1 MYTLLLRLSAPL
13 QAWGTSSVFDSRNT
27 DQYPSKSG
35 VIGMIA
41 SALGRKRYEPVDD
54 LTKLRFGVRIDQKGD
69 IISDFQIT
77 DMGEKYENNLSYKR
91 YLSDALFLVG
101 LESDDETFINNI
113 VNAVKKPVYAMFLGR
128 RSCPPS
134 QPLVLGVCEKD
145 LYQALYDEEW
155 LVSEWRQSSYFRYS
169 DEVRLRIIVED
180 KDSPSLVKDNPISF
194 SSFNRQYSF
203 RGIKEMK
210 SRVIVNKK
218 KTYDTEYDP
227 MEELR

>member
-1 MYTLLLRLSAPL
+1 MP
-13 QAWGTSSVFDSRNT
+13 G
-27 DQYPSKSG
+27 
-35 VIGMIA
+35 
-41 SALGRKRYEPVDD
+41 
-54 LTKLRFGVRIDQKGD
+54 LRFGVRIDQKGD